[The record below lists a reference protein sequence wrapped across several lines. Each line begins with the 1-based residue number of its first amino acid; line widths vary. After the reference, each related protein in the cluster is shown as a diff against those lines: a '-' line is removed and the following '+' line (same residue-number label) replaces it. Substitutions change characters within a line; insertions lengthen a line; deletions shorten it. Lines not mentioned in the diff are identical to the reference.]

1 MHNIDKEIINSFRYF
16 RSEIDRI
23 ESQIIRRAEHV
34 VIVIADV
41 FQTKVQRFSVF
52 ADDEQTEEEKS
63 ALDAFLN
70 EDEEEES
77 FTVYVQLR
85 AHNKYCTEIF
95 DIKDLGEWM
104 FVEQGYN
111 FEFYIPKKYLLSTE
125 EEDKI
130 WIKNLK
136 EAYEKWVQKR
146 EEEKKVAI
154 AQKKQKAQRKI
165 DLKRQALNKLTIEER
180 KALGV

>member
-136 EAYEKWVQKR
+136 EAHKKWQAKK
-146 EEEKKVAI
+146 EEEKKLAI
-154 AQKKQKAQRKI
+154 ANKKQKIQRKI
-165 DLKRQALNKLTIEER
+165 DLKKQALNKLTAEER
-180 KALGV
+180 KVLGI

>member
-136 EAYEKWVQKR
+136 EAYEKWEQKR
-146 EEEKKVAI
+146 EEEKKAAI

-165 DLKRQALNKLTIEER
+165 DLKRQALNKLTAEER
-180 KALGV
+180 KVLGV